1 MAKGEVTEMGACT
14 RQTDLHHI
22 AIAEVQG
29 VVSQHGSGSFSGSD
43 CKENQLREET
53 PLAFSPVLCLRWPS
67 LFLLIGSWGFS
78 KELLDSPSRP
88 GIPISVILAD

>member
-1 MAKGEVTEMGACT
+1 MAKGEVTEMDACT
-14 RQTDLHHI
+14 RQTDLHQT

-29 VVSQHGSGSFSGSD
+29 VVRQHSTGSFSGSD

-67 LFLLIGSWGFS
+67 LILLIGSWGFS

-88 GIPISVILAD
+88 GTTE